1 MISGPARGAIAGAL
15 DTLQQ
20 ECHEIAVDHGWWADA
35 IVNDGE
41 KIALM
46 HSELSEC
53 LEALRVGDE
62 DNAAEELSD
71 VVIRILDYCAYKRF
85 NLATALLNKVEFNR
99 NRPYKHGG
107 KLF

>member
-1 MISGPARGAIAGAL
+1 MISAEARGAIEGAL
-15 DTLQQ
+15 RHLQQ
-20 ECHEIAVDHGWWADA
+20 EVHEIAADHGWWEAEC
-35 IVNDGE
+35 VDGE

-53 LEALRVGDE
+53 LEALRVADE
-62 DNAAEELSD
+62 DNAVEELAD
-71 VVIRILDYCAYKRF
+71 VVIRILDYCHHKHF
-85 NLATALLNKVEFNR
+85 DLATALLNKVEFNR